1 MATFL
6 MLGRYSAEGRR
17 GITAGRTQKAKEA
30 IRELGG
36 EVQSIHALLGEHDLA
51 IVVELPDLDRAL
63 LGALALARLT
73 GVTFSTY
80 PAFSAEH
87 FDQLMNTPG

>member
-1 MATFL
+1 MATFF

-17 GITAGRTQKAKEA
+17 SITAARTQKARDSIA
-30 IRELGG
+30 ELGG
-36 EVQSIHALLGEHDLA
+36 RIVSIYALLGEHDLA
-51 IVVELPDLDRAL
+51 IFVELPDLDAAL

-80 PAFSAEH
+80 PAFSAER
-87 FDQLMNTPG
+87 FDELMNRP

>member
-17 GITAGRTQKAKEA
+17 SITAARTNQARSA

-36 EVQSIHALLGEHDLA
+36 DILSIHALLGEHDL
-51 IVVELPDLDRAL
+51 VMMVELPDLDKAL
-63 LGALALARLT
+63 LGSLALARLT
-73 GVTFSTY
+73 GITFSTY
-80 PAFSAEH
+80 PAYSAEH
-87 FDQLMNTPG
+87 FDQLMNSAT